1 MEIESVSP
9 AVAVMSRRIRRAEG
23 LNLPVADR
31 NRNPAVAMIP
41 GLNPGFNKDPLAG
54 TDRPAAVREKETDC
68 KN

>member
-1 MEIESVSP
+1 MNNCCLI
-9 AVAVMSRRIRRAEG
+9 ILLLLFCG

-41 GLNPGFNKDPLAG
+41 GLNPGLNKDPLAG